1 MILVYGHIGEGLR
14 SWLTD
19 IGVSSPLW
27 VALFPMQVLLG
38 FLEKLAKHNP
48 EIDIKCHIPLC
59 FLLQVLF
66 EFPSLF
72 PLMIDCG
79 LQDEPNPFFSMFGQ
93 SVLSQERREQEWRI
107 YHQLYD

>member
-1 MILVYGHIGEGLR
+1 MV
-14 SWLTD
+14 
-19 IGVSSPLW
+19 
-27 VALFPMQVLLG
+27 LFPTQVLLG

-48 EIDIKCHIPLC
+48 ESELKSNIPLC

-72 PLMIDCG
+72 PLMIDRD
-79 LQDEPNPFFSMFGQ
+79 LQDELNPIFSMFGQ